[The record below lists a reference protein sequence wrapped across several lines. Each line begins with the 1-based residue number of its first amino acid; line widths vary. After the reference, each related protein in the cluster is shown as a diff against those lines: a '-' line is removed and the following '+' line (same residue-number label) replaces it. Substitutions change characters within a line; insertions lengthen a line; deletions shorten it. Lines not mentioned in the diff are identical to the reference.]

1 MSPALGYCSKARC
14 LLVASACFELASRD
28 ESHPAACGIGALR
41 IIRRFMH
48 DWCDLESAAELFE
61 QYPELQRDPD
71 SPGVLRADGTVA
83 GGCPQWSA
91 EKANSVKIN
100 RKTRGWNAAAA
111 AFAYGWGSLAL
122 KGWKLVGADQLI
134 GGPWPDNEPAVSCM
148 DCKKFNGCFLSKCPI
163 KCNRFVKT
171 GSGQTLTCFTQTGV
185 KTN

>member
-1 MSPALGYCSKARC
+1 MERGRRGVRLR
-14 LLVASACFELASRD
+14 LVVR
-28 ESHPAACGIGALR
+28 LR
-41 IIRRFMH
+41 
-48 DWCDLESAAELFE
+48 L
-61 QYPELQRDPD
+61 PELEL
-71 SPGVLRADGTVA
+71 LR
-83 GGCPQWSA
+83 
-91 EKANSVKIN
+91 
-100 RKTRGWNAAAA
+100 
-111 AFAYGWGSLAL
+111 GSLAL

>member
-1 MSPALGYCSKARC
+1 MAAGVVVPTLRVVLDQPRKVRRHRLAAL
-14 LLVASACFELASRD
+14 V
-28 ESHPAACGIGALR
+28 
-41 IIRRFMH
+41 
-48 DWCDLESAAELFE
+48 
-61 QYPELQRDPD
+61 LQR
-71 SPGVLRADGTVA
+71 GGTVA
-83 GGCPQWSA
+83 GGCPQWSD